1 MSGYLSRVK
10 AAENNMVSG
19 SVSSLERWLSVLVC
33 FFFLNKKQMFKATE
47 ISEPC

>member
-19 SVSSLERWLSVLVC
+19 SVSSLERWLSVLL
-33 FFFLNKKQMFKATE
+33 FFFFNKKQMFKATE